1 MKDHIRDYATE
12 AFRFYASVRM
22 TADQYK
28 KMIYDETL
36 ENYKKKEMNCSFNIS
51 KPVEAAIMAA
61 EKEVD
66 KRIAEIRDLEAV
78 EMTLAELGAMHRW
91 DIVQAI
97 KIVYFKEPE
106 EEIEK
111 GEIQNRV
118 HTAELEVPASER
130 SIYYYLR
137 KARKLF
143 AEKRGLRI

>member
-1 MKDHIRDYATE
+1 MKDHIREYATE

-36 ENYKKKEMNCSFNIS
+36 ENYKKKETNNSFSIS

-66 KRIAEIRDLEAV
+66 KRISEIRDLEAV
-78 EMTLAELGAMHRW
+78 EMTLSELTAMYRY
-91 DIVQAI
+91 DIIQAV

-106 EEIEK
+106 EGIKK

-118 HTAELEVPASER
+118 HTAELSIPASER
-130 SIYYYLR
+130 SIYRWLG